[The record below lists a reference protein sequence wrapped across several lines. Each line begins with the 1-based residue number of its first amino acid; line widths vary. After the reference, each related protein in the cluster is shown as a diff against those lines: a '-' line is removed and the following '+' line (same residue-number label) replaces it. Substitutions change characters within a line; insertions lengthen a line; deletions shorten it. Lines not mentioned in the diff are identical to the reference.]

1 VEVVFMKKTMI
12 TFLLVLLT
20 VISFGL
26 NFINPVG
33 PTLIPI
39 AELLSSNI
47 SEEIPG
53 LEVNLWRSVDEA
65 ISLLVTER
73 AQISL
78 LPVTVGVKLA
88 ASGVDIKLAAVSMWN
103 GFYFMS
109 SEKAIFGIDDLIGTE
124 VYTLHAPGQ
133 TADTIMR
140 GALASKG
147 YEVGRDVT
155 VVYVGGAEAVQLLAS
170 GKAKLILVPEPFAS
184 LAETRVQG
192 VIRSMPIEDLWS
204 SFNDEKI
211 SIPTSGIFVSGS
223 LDRGVVESFLLLYQQ
238 SMNLSLANR
247 EKTAQTV
254 SEKMGGFPI
263 PVLQKAM
270 DTAGFLFLTAEEAK
284 KETVIY
290 LEKLRELNPELT
302 GDVDLDALFF

>member
-1 VEVVFMKKTMI
+1 MKKVI
-12 TFLLVLLT
+12 IVFLLLFLT
-20 VISFGL
+20 VISFGV
-26 NFINPVG
+26 NYINPVG

-65 ISLLVTER
+65 ISLLVTEQ

-109 SEKAIFGIDDLIGTE
+109 LEKGIVIIDDLVGTE
-124 VYTLHAPGQ
+124 VYTLQAPGQ
-133 TADTIMR
+133 TADTILR
-140 GALASKG
+140 GALESKG

-170 GKAKLILVPEPFAS
+170 GKAKVILVPEPFAS

-211 SIPTSGIFVSGS
+211 RIPTSGIFVSGS

-238 SMNLSLANR
+238 SMNLSIANR
-247 EKTAQTV
+247 EKTAQIV